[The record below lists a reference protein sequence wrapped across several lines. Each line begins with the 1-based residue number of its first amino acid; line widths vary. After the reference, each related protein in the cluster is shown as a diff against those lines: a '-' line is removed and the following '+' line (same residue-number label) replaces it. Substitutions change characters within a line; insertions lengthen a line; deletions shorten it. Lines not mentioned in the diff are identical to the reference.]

1 MLGIKNPTK
10 QESIR
15 GKIPHVYRVI
25 ILKQMADHE
34 NRCCSALVHFILNGN
49 QGRCTCS
56 KVWDSIKNIP
66 WNMIVSSSS
75 INIYSN

>member
-15 GKIPHVYRVI
+15 GKIPHGYRVI
-25 ILKQMADHE
+25 ILKQMADHG

-49 QGRCTCS
+49 QG
-56 KVWDSIKNIP
+56 
-66 WNMIVSSSS
+66 
-75 INIYSN
+75 